1 MNNLDLVLFSNT
13 KGFFKPTSWDSIG
26 IVVVDPT
33 WLYPGLKGTYI
44 WSADNRLTPWSDHFG
59 CRAYIRRATL
69 STKLNLPQLKDASE
83 RLQKETTLQQFYEI
97 SPEDSSGLV
106 AYILVRLQ
114 FLNFH
119 GIRKHLLTPND
130 FAPGSLIDRYILPG
144 ISYSAKLD
152 KIL

>member
-44 WSADNRLTPWSDHFG
+44 WSADNRLTPWSEHVG
-59 CRAYIRRATL
+59 GRAYLRRATVD
-69 STKLNLPQLKDASE
+69 SPLNTEKLKDASE
-83 RLQKETTLQQFYEI
+83 RLQKETTLKQFYEV
-97 SPEDSSGLV
+97 SPEDSSGLT
-106 AYILVRLQ
+106 AYVLVRLG

-130 FAPGSLIDRYILPG
+130 FTPGSLIDGHILPG